1 MAQTNYSFASI
12 PPELLKHAKS
22 VVRLYDL
29 KFEVINKGEG
39 LETEHKVIT
48 LLNEQA
54 ADELDQV
61 FWYDQI
67 RKIEEIEGRVYD
79 ATGKLIRKIK
89 KNEILDQKPF
99 EQFFATDSRARI
111 LQFPRLA
118 FPFTIEYT
126 LVARLNGLMFY
137 PVFEPQLHTFQ
148 SVESASFELI
158 TPEDLKVRFLEFNVL
173 PDQKKPP
180 LQWQFRNL
188 PAFEPEPLLPLGY
201 NSMPRVMTAPTLF
214 RLEGY
219 DGDMSSWESYGKF
232 IGIMNADKARLSAE
246 TVAKLVGLTADCPD
260 MDCKAKR
267 VYELLQNS
275 TRYYYVG
282 MGIGGWQPMPASDVD
297 KFKYSD
303 CKGLSN
309 YTMAMLQAVG
319 VPAYYAL
326 IRAEATEQN
335 TQVPDFPNPWF
346 NHATI
351 CIPTPDKSI
360 WLECT
365 SQTQS
370 FGYLSDFTDDRL
382 ALVIYPEGGQLVR
395 TPRYDETANTIH
407 RESLVTLDKDGSA
420 TLQLKGTFQAL
431 EQTIP
436 ARLSELHDD
445 LRKKYL
451 YQLLDLSDFE
461 IISLSFDVKKD
472 LIPETIQKLSLSI
485 PSLASTSGKRLF
497 LPVSFLSGKTEIPA
511 SNLPRQHPVQAHS
524 RGKTEEDTI
533 VITIPDG
540 FSVEN
545 TLNPVSI
552 KSVFGSF
559 DLAVQYNN
567 NEITVHRKLV
577 MKNEVQPKEK
587 FDDLLS
593 FLKDIAKADQAKL
606 VLVH

>member
-1 MAQTNYSFASI
+1 
-12 PPELLKHAKS
+12 
-22 VVRLYDL
+22 
-29 KFEVINKGEG
+29 
-39 LETEHKVIT
+39 
-48 LLNEQA
+48 
-54 ADELDQV
+54 
-61 FWYDQI
+61 
-67 RKIEEIEGRVYD
+67 
-79 ATGKLIRKIK
+79 
-89 KNEILDQKPF
+89 
-99 EQFFATDSRARI
+99 
-111 LQFPRLA
+111 
-118 FPFTIEYT
+118 
-126 LVARLNGLMFY
+126 
-137 PVFEPQLHTFQ
+137 
-148 SVESASFELI
+148 
-158 TPEDLKVRFLEFNVL
+158 
-173 PDQKKPP
+173 
-180 LQWQFRNL
+180 
-188 PAFEPEPLLPLGY
+188 
-201 NSMPRVMTAPTLF
+201 
-214 RLEGY
+214 
-219 DGDMSSWESYGKF
+219 
-232 IGIMNADKARLSAE
+232 
-246 TVAKLVGLTADCPD
+246 
-260 MDCKAKR
+260 
-267 VYELLQNS
+267 
-275 TRYYYVG
+275 
-282 MGIGGWQPMPASDVD
+282 
-297 KFKYSD
+297 
-303 CKGLSN
+303 
-309 YTMAMLQAVG
+309 
-319 VPAYYAL
+319 
-326 IRAEATEQN
+326 
-335 TQVPDFPNPWF
+335 
-346 NHATI
+346 
-351 CIPTPDKSI
+351 
-360 WLECT
+360 
-365 SQTQS
+365 
-370 FGYLSDFTDDRL
+370 
-382 ALVIYPEGGQLVR
+382 
-395 TPRYDETANTIH
+395 
-407 RESLVTLDKDGSA
+407 LVTLDKDGSA